1 MKTVRTIKP
10 LPYMI
15 FWGVGLLVL
24 VLSLWKTIGSGLFS
38 VYILTKGFGEYGWA
52 ILSQT
57 NLNTLNSQEA
67 FGIFSFSWKAIF
79 ALFFTGVLAAFT
91 QAISVYIVA
100 QFVLPVRNYEDR
112 QKARDSFSS
121 FIYGEN
127 VVAIFVKEGNIIA
140 RHGESENV
148 GGGVILVDLSS
159 AVTLSQQDDTD
170 SWNIADEIVEEG
182 INENYRP
189 PVKQGMQK
197 KHGSFVVA
205 RGPGLVFIEK
215 GQKISSVVDL
225 RPQSRSEK
233 VLAYTR
239 NGIQVSAQVSV
250 AFSLSAE
257 PEIIPIGYIDTPE
270 GVELR
275 WLDIEEIASE
285 RVMRI
290 RGSYEL
296 DPHDWPILNNYAAG
310 KPGNYFSPEVSLSAS
325 NTPYKFYADRVFNAA
340 YSKARSLSTG
350 NIISWHEAPL
360 EVAIDLFRRELLAVP
375 YDDLYV
381 GSVLGKKDDQDALK
395 HSVDVLKKIKDSFA
409 RKMKLKGVV
418 LFQYITSND
427 ILAFREGAT
436 IAFDQYEK
444 ISPVSLVQHNFNSLR
459 SVGVVIKS
467 AGFGNLQP
475 ASKDIK
481 DSMVDNWKARWEKEV
496 KFINAEHDLESV
508 RIQNRNRA
516 QIQQEMTYLLSSIFQ
531 GSHTDEALALRV
543 FQALEAAASNPGVNN
558 DISPKE
564 VIGMLDSL
572 HKWLLI
578 DRKDLQPGTDEFEM

>member
-1 MKTVRTIKP
+1 MKTVRSVKP
-10 LPYMI
+10 LSYKI
-15 FWGVGLLVL
+15 FWGMGLLVL
-24 VLSLWKTIGSGLFS
+24 ALLLWKTIGSGLFS
-38 VYILTKGFGEYGWA
+38 AYVLAKGLGEYGWA
-52 ILSQT
+52 ILNQENLAVLISQD
-57 NLNTLNSQEA
+57 A
-67 FGIFSFSWKAIF
+67 FGIFFFSWKAIF
-79 ALFFTGVLAAFT
+79 SLFFLAALIIFT
-91 QAISVYIVA
+91 QNISVYIIA
-100 QFVLPVRNYEDR
+100 QFVLPVRQYEDR
-112 QKARDSFSS
+112 RKAWDSFSS
-121 FIYGEN
+121 FINGEN
-127 VVAIFVKEGNIIA
+127 VVAIFVKEGNIIESHA
-140 RHGESENV
+140 ESENA

-170 SWNIADEIVEEG
+170 SWNIADGTVEDG
-182 INENYRP
+182 VNENYHP
-189 PVKQGMQK
+189 TVKQGMQK
-197 KHGSFVVA
+197 KHGSFVDA
-205 RGPGLVFIEK
+205 RGPGLVFIDK

-225 RPQSRSEK
+225 RPQSRSGK

-250 AFSLSAE
+250 TFSLSAE

-275 WLDIEEIASE
+275 WLDVEEVASE
-285 RVMRI
+285 RIMRI
-290 RGSYEL
+290 RGSFEL
-296 DPHDWPILNNYAAG
+296 DPHDWPVLKNYAAG
-310 KPGNYFSPEVSLSAS
+310 KPGNYFSPEISLSAS
-325 NTPYKFYADRVFNAA
+325 NTPYKFYRDRVFNAA

-350 NIISWHEAPL
+350 NIISWHEAPF
-360 EVAIDLFRRELLAVP
+360 EIAVDLFRRELLTIP

-381 GSVLGKKDDQDALK
+381 GFATGKKDDQDALK
-395 HSVDVLKKIKDSFA
+395 HSVDILKKIKDSFA
-409 RKMKLKGVV
+409 RRMKLKGVV
-418 LFQYITSND
+418 LFQYITGSD
-427 ILAFREGAT
+427 SLAFREGVS
-436 IAFDQYEK
+436 IAFSQFEK
-444 ISPVSLVQHNFNSLR
+444 FSPVSLLQHNFNSLR

-475 ASKDIK
+475 VSKDIK
-481 DSMVDNWKARWEKEV
+481 DSMIDNWKARWEKEV

-564 VIGMLDSL
+564 VIGMLNSL

-578 DRKDLQPGTDEFEM
+578 DRKDLQPGADELEM

>member
-1 MKTVRTIKP
+1 MKTPRSATQ
-10 LPYMI
+10 LPYKV

-24 VLSLWKTIGSGLFS
+24 ALLLWKTVGSGMFSLYILAMGFSEYGFAIFDEINLGILELQKAFGMFTFSWRAIFSLFFLIALVIFTRTTS
-38 VYILTKGFGEYGWA
+38 VYI
-52 ILSQT
+52 I
-57 NLNTLNSQEA
+57 
-67 FGIFSFSWKAIF
+67 
-79 ALFFTGVLAAFT
+79 
-91 QAISVYIVA
+91 A
-100 QFVLPVRNYEDR
+100 QFVLPVRQLEDR
-112 QKARDSFSS
+112 RKARDSFSS
-121 FIYGEN
+121 FINGEN
-127 VVAIFVKEGNIIA
+127 VLAIFVKEGNIIESRA
-140 RHGESENV
+140 ESENA

-170 SWNIADEIVEEG
+170 SWNIADGTVEEG
-182 INENYRP
+182 VNENYHP
-189 PVKQGMQK
+189 PVKQGLQK
-197 KHGSFVVA
+197 KHGSFVDA
-205 RGPGLVFIEK
+205 RGPGLVFIDK

-225 RPQSRSEK
+225 RPQSRSGK

-250 AFSLSAE
+250 TFSLSAE

-275 WLDIEEIASE
+275 WLDIEEVPAE
-285 RVMRI
+285 GVMRI
-290 RGSYEL
+290 RNSFEL
-296 DPHDWPILNNYAAG
+296 DQHDWPVLKNYASG
-310 KPGNYFSPEVSLSAS
+310 KPGNYISPEISMSAS
-325 NTPYKFYADRVFNAA
+325 NTPYKFYRERVFNAA

-360 EVAIDLFRRELLAVP
+360 EVAVDLFRRELLTVP

-381 GSVLGKKDDQDALK
+381 GFATGKKDDQDAIK

-418 LFQYITSND
+418 LFQYITGND
-427 ILAFREGAT
+427 NLAFREGST
-436 IAFDQYEK
+436 IAFGQFEK
-444 ISPVSLVQHNFNSLR
+444 YSPVSLIQHNFNSLR

-467 AGFGNLQP
+467 VGFGNLQP

-481 DSMVDNWKARWEKEV
+481 DSMIDNWKARWEKEV

-516 QIQQEMTYLLSSIFQ
+516 QIQQEMTYLLSNIFQ

-543 FQALEAAASNPGVNN
+543 FQALEATAANPGINN
-558 DISPKE
+558 EISPKD

-572 HKWLLI
+572 HRWLLI
-578 DRKDLQPGTDEFEM
+578 DRKDLQPGADEFDV

>member
-1 MKTVRTIKP
+1 MKTTRSTRP
-10 LPYMI
+10 LAYRI
-15 FWGVGLLVL
+15 FWGMGLLIL
-24 VLSLWKTIGSGLFS
+24 ALLLWKTIGSGLFS
-38 VYILTKGFGEYGWA
+38 VYALARGFGEYGGA
-52 ILSQT
+52 ILNQT
-57 NLNTLNSQEA
+57 NLEALNSQVA
-67 FGIFSFSWKAIF
+67 FGIFFFSWKAIF
-79 ALFFTGVLAAFT
+79 SLLFLGALIIFT
-91 QAISVYIVA
+91 QTISVYIVA
-100 QFVLPVRNYEDR
+100 QFVLPVRDHEDR

-121 FIYGEN
+121 FINGEN
-127 VVAIFVKEGNIIA
+127 VVAIFVKEGNTIES
-140 RHGESENV
+140 HGESEKV

-170 SWNIADEIVEEG
+170 SWNIIDGTIEEG
-182 INENYRP
+182 VNENYHP
-189 PVKQGMQK
+189 PVKQGAQK
-197 KHGSFVVA
+197 KHGSFVDA
-205 RGPGLVFIEK
+205 RGPGLVFVEK

-225 RPQSRSEK
+225 RPQSRGGK

-257 PEIIPIGYIDTPE
+257 PEIIPIGYIDTSE

-275 WLDIEEIASE
+275 WLDVEEFASE
-285 RVMRI
+285 RIMRI
-290 RGSYEL
+290 RGSFEL
-296 DPHDWPILNNYAAG
+296 DPHDLPVLNNYAAG
-310 KPGNYFSPEVSLSAS
+310 KPGNYFSPEISLSAS
-325 NTPYKFYADRVFNAA
+325 NTPYKFYRDRVFNAA

-350 NIISWHEAPL
+350 NIISWHEAPF
-360 EVAIDLFRRELLAVP
+360 EIAVDLFRKELLAVP

-381 GSVLGKKDDQDALK
+381 GFAPGKKDDQDALK

-418 LFQYITSND
+418 LFQYITGND
-427 ILAFREGAT
+427 NLAFREGT
-436 IAFDQYEK
+436 KIAFDQYEK
-444 ISPVSLVQHNFNSLR
+444 FSPVSLVQHNFNSLR

-543 FQALEAAASNPGVNN
+543 FQALEAAASNPGANN

-578 DRKDLQPGTDEFEM
+578 DRKDLQPGADEFEM